1 LCRQPAATQ
10 FMWSTTRICRAAAQK
25 GSELKKSIGA
35 GTAIGENSAAAGWR
49 AVTLARFVHTRPIAS
64 SAGFI
69 TTVTGPELKQLRSDL
84 GEAIGKSL
92 SVADMAKLCGLAPT
106 DGADTIRKWEVRGP
120 SGPAGEL
127 LRILAMASDRH
138 PILENFNT
146 FDRYNI
152 DEKDRPARRE
162 AFRESMRN
170 EVRRRLG

>member
-1 LCRQPAATQ
+1 
-10 FMWSTTRICRAAAQK
+10 
-25 GSELKKSIGA
+25 
-35 GTAIGENSAAAGWR
+35 
-49 AVTLARFVHTRPIAS
+49 
-64 SAGFI
+64 
-69 TTVTGPELKQLRSDL
+69 VTGPELKQLRNDL
-84 GEAIGKSL
+84 GEAIGRSL
-92 SVADMAKLCGLAPT
+92 SVADMAKLCGLAPH
-106 DGADTIRKWEVRGP
+106 DGADTIRRWEVRGP

-170 EVRRRLG
+170 EVRRRLA